1 MAQAPDLSK
10 GKEWDAKRTAKMGAF
25 GLALHGPIGHY
36 WYGMLDR
43 TVMVSKP
50 TSGLAVATK
59 TVIDQILFAPV
70 FTSMFFGAMKA
81 MDGKTDEIKEE
92 VETKLWP
99 TMKVNWTV
107 YVFDSRFLFCF
118 LSHIDIHLRESLY

>member
-1 MAQAPDLSK
+1 MA
-10 GKEWDAKRTAKMGAF
+10 AF

-50 TSGLAVATK
+50 TSATAVATK
-59 TVIDQILFAPV
+59 TAIDQIFFAPV

-99 TMKVNWTV
+99 TMKVNWTM
-107 YVFDSRFLFCF
+107 YVFFCFGFCF
-118 LSHIDIHLRESLY
+118 LFRLATTSICARELVD